1 MASWK
6 KIHEWV
12 VKALEEPLLRAELHR
27 AEICLPEKKEPEPPL
42 KLVKNRETRDSFS
55 KNLQI
60 NGGAN

>member
-12 VKALEEPLLRAELHR
+12 VKALEEPFLRAEMHR
-27 AEICLPEKKEPEPPL
+27 AEICLPENKEPPL
-42 KLVKNRETRDSFS
+42 KLVKDREPRESFN

-60 NGGAN
+60 NGGAH